1 MLKWINILWQSFLTA
16 TLGEVAFFVLIDPQ
30 ELYLMGEP
38 VRWSPMA
45 VYSAGFFMFWS
56 LTALTAALAVFM
68 LKPPVEVNRTRLQP
82 TPTGSGGP
90 SSAQH
95 TGLS

>member
-1 MLKWINILWQSFLTA
+1 MLKWINILWQSFMTA
-16 TLGEVAFFVLIDPQ
+16 ALGELVFFVIIDPQ

-45 VYSAGFFMFWS
+45 VYSVGFFMFWS
-56 LTALTAALAVFM
+56 LTVLTAALVVFM
-68 LKPPVEVNRTRLQP
+68 QTPASEVDRRRLQAA
-82 TPTGSGGP
+82 PTGAGGP

-95 TGLS
+95 TGLP

>member
-16 TLGEVAFFVLIDPQ
+16 TLGEVVFFVIIDPQ

-45 VYSAGFFMFWS
+45 VYSVGFFMFWA
-56 LTALTAALAVFM
+56 LTSLTAALVVFM
-68 LKPPVEVNRTRLQP
+68 QKPAAEVNHTSSTRPDPVRHSP
-82 TPTGSGGP
+82 T
-90 SSAQH
+90 A
-95 TGLS
+95 

>member
-16 TLGEVAFFVLIDPQ
+16 ILGEVVFFVFIDPQ

-45 VYSAGFFMFWS
+45 VYSVGFFMFWA
-56 LTALTAALAVFM
+56 LTALTAFLTVFM
-68 LKPPVEVNRTRLQP
+68 QKPASEVNHRPPPRHPGRT
-82 TPTGSGGP
+82 
-90 SSAQH
+90 QH
-95 TGLS
+95 SPLA